1 MIVKTLCRALAA
13 ATLLAATAVDAALI
27 QFSFSGTVEYDAI
40 NGCVDPVVVVVVV
53 ACGTAFTGSFSFAS
67 AASDGNT
74 DTNLGLYAASAI
86 SLTINGTEF
95 FSAANGVINVANDIP
110 QDQYGLLATGTAG
123 ATVAVLSILLEDLNG
138 SALGS
143 DALPLSASALSPLLP
158 GTFALFAS
166 DDSFQLQGVV
176 DSITCTLGCG
186 GGEVP
191 EPSTSLLLV
200 AGLGAFGCSR
210 RRKSKCT

>member
-1 MIVKTLCRALAA
+1 MIVKTFCRALAA
-13 ATLLAATAVDAALI
+13 TTLLAASTADAALI
-27 QFSFSGTVEYDAI
+27 QFSFSGTVTEEAI
-40 NGCVDPVVVVVVV
+40 SGCVDPVVV
-53 ACGTAFTGSFSFAS
+53 ACGTAFTGSFSFGS

-110 QDQYGLLATGTAG
+110 QDQYGLLATGTSG
-123 ATVAVLSILLEDLNG
+123 LTVAALSILLEDLSG
-138 SALGS
+138 SAFGS
-143 DALPLSASALSPLLP
+143 DALPLSPSALAPLLP

>member
-1 MIVKTLCRALAA
+1 MIVKTFCRALAA
-13 ATLLAATAVDAALI
+13 ATLLAASTADAALI
-27 QFSFSGTVEYDAI
+27 QFSFSGKVTEEAI
-40 NGCVDPVVVVVVV
+40 SGCVGPVVV
-53 ACGTAFTGSFSFAS
+53 ACGTAFSGSFSFAS

-95 FSAANGVINVANDIP
+95 FSAANGVINVANFAVV
-110 QDQYGLLATGTAG
+110 DQYGLLATGTAG
-123 ATVAVLSILLEDLNG
+123 ASTAELSILLQDL
-138 SALGS
+138 SALAFGS
-143 DALPLSASALSPLLP
+143 DALPLTPSALQTMLP
-158 GTFALFAS
+158 G
-166 DDSFQLQGVV
+166 SFRLDGGNDFELMGSI
-176 DSITCTLGCG
+176 DSITCTNGCG

>member
-27 QFSFSGTVEYDAI
+27 QFSFSGTVTDEAI
-40 NGCVDPVVVVVVV
+40 NGCVDPVVVG
-53 ACGTAFTGSFSFAS
+53 CGTVTGSFSFDS
-67 AASDGNT
+67 LAADGNAAAI
-74 DTNLGLYAASAI
+74 LGLYAASAI
-86 SLTINGTEF
+86 SFSIDGMEF

-138 SALGS
+138 SAFGS
-143 DALPLSASALSPLLP
+143 DALPLSASALAPLLP
-158 GTFALFAS
+158 GTFTLFAY
-166 DDSFQLQGVV
+166 DDSFQLQGVI
-176 DSITCTLGCG
+176 DSITCPNGCG
-186 GGEVP
+186 GSEVP